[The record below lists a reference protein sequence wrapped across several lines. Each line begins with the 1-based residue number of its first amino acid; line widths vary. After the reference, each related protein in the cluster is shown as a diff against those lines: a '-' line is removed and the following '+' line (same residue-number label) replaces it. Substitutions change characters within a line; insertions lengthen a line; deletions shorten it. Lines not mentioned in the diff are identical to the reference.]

1 MDCNSLTFIKLIV
14 NNANVLLWYNK
25 CKLIFYV
32 IFAFNHEI
40 KNKERLQLKFNTTA
54 SVVRRKQLL
63 MEARD
68 ASMIYIYPRTD
79 DHNIITI

>member
-1 MDCNSLTFIKLIV
+1 MQ
-14 NNANVLLWYNK
+14 ANFFN
-25 CKLIFYV
+25 V
-32 IFAFNHEI
+32 IFAFNPEI

-68 ASMIYIYPRTD
+68 ASMIYVYLPQDRLVISSQYELKQSTKRYDPVD
-79 DHNIITI
+79 V

>member
-1 MDCNSLTFIKLIV
+1 MQ
-14 NNANVLLWYNK
+14 ANFFN
-25 CKLIFYV
+25 V
-32 IFAFNHEI
+32 IFAFNPEI

-68 ASMIYIYPRTD
+68 ASMIYSIFTPGQAR
-79 DHNIITI
+79 NIITI